1 MPSSV
6 LRYAHYTISSFLS
19 NRLTI
24 DYNRYFV
31 IVSQVNFLLLHFGT
45 SGFHAA
51 NRPDPVPAIS
61 LTSLHAVPTV
71 SVSSSIVL
79 LEPFISLSLLHCPW
93 VFQLK
98 ACFSEAEKFLLSVRG
113 RSTSISAVWFPLTL
127 FSPVHASTFLPLR
140 QRHDKLLYFLSKA
153 YLYKF
158 VNVELS

>member
-1 MPSSV
+1 VSSSV
-6 LRYAHYTISSFLS
+6 LRYAHYKIYSCLS

-24 DYNRYFV
+24 DHNRYFV

-61 LTSLHAVPTV
+61 LTSLQAVPTV
-71 SVSSSIVL
+71 SASSSIVL
-79 LEPFISLSLLHCPW
+79 PEPFIRLPLLHCPW

-98 ACFSEAEKFLLSVRG
+98 ACFSETEKFLFNVWG

-127 FSPVHASTFLPLR
+127 LSPVHASAFLPLK
-140 QRHDKLLYFLSKA
+140 QLYDK
-153 YLYKF
+153 
-158 VNVELS
+158 